1 MRTLP
6 RRQSKSRNFALALL
20 AAVSLLPAASL
31 LAQEVPGG
39 AALAL
44 FVYIFYAIFI
54 VFYIYAAIATQ
65 VIARKTGT
73 ENGWMAWI
81 PVANLVLWAQ
91 IAKKPIWWGLLCLVP
106 FVNFVFMVLL
116 WMAIAE
122 ARNKPNWWGIV
133 MIIPLVGLIVPGYLA
148 WSE

>member
-6 RRQSKSRNFALALL
+6 RRQSKSRNLRFSA
-20 AAVSLLPAASL
+20 SCRCFPAARGIV

-44 FVYIFYAIFI
+44 FVYIFLCDLYRLLHLCGDR
-54 VFYIYAAIATQ
+54 YPGHRSKNRHREWLDGLDPRCQ
-65 VIARKTGT
+65 PR
-73 ENGWMAWI
+73 
-81 PVANLVLWAQ
+81 PVGR
-91 IAKKPIWWGLLCLVP
+91 IAKKPIWWGLLSPVP

-122 ARNKPNWWGIV
+122 APR
-133 MIIPLVGLIVPGYLA
+133 
-148 WSE
+148 